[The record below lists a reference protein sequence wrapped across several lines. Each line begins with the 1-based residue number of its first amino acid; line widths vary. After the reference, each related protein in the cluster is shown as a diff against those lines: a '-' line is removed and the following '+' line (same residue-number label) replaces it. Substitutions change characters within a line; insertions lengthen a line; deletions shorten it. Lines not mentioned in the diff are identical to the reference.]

1 MAWRSHRTLPVRLLF
16 DRGTLLLESP
26 PPELDAVALPEVR
39 WDPRVLA
46 HRAPAH
52 RTYAI
57 VSELRHRSVAL
68 TDAPR
73 PTLGPPSAFR
83 SLPDLRPYQDAA
95 LAAWRLAGRRGLIA
109 LPTGS
114 GKTHVALAAIA
125 ATRAPCLCLVP
136 TRALLAQ
143 WLAALAAVYDGPIGR
158 FGDGERVLAPLT
170 VATFAGAYRH
180 MARIGDRFGLLI
192 VDEAHHFG
200 HGAQDEAL
208 EMSIA
213 PLRIG
218 LTATPPEPGPAAT
231 RLATLLGP
239 VVFERSIA
247 DLAGPYLAPLERI
260 TWHLALDPEERREYD
275 ALRAVYRGAWDAYL
289 GNHLNARW
297 EDFLRHASQTDDG
310 RRGVAAWRRARR
322 LLAFPRRKR
331 EALAGLL
338 ARHRRERTLVF
349 VADNETAY
357 AVAREHLVM
366 PLTCDIGRRER
377 DLALAR
383 FRAGELRALVSA
395 QVLNEGLDVP
405 DAEVGIVVG
414 GRMGAREHVQRV
426 GRVLRPGADKR
437 AIVYELVVRH
447 SSEAWQ
453 AERRGRR
460 LAGAGR
466 LAAKPSGN
474 PV

>member
-1 MAWRSHRTLPVRLLF
+1 VRLTF
-16 DRGTLLLESP
+16 DRGTVLLTSP
-26 PPELDAVALPEVR
+26 PATIDPTTLASLPEVR

-52 RTYAI
+52 RAYAI
-57 VSELRHRSVAL
+57 VSELRRRGVPL
-68 TDAPR
+68 TEAPR

-83 SLPDLRPYQDAA
+83 PPSAGGPDLQLRPYQDAA

-143 WLAALAAVYDGPIGR
+143 WLATLAAVYDGPIGR
-158 FGDGERVLAPLT
+158 FGDGERILAPLT

-200 HGAQDEAL
+200 HGTQDEAL

-213 PLRIG
+213 PLRLG

-231 RLATLLGP
+231 RLAALVGP

-260 TWHLALDPEERREYD
+260 TWHLALDADERREYD
-275 ALRAVYRGAWDAYL
+275 ALRAVYRCAWDAYL
-289 GNHLNARW
+289 GNHMNARW
-297 EDFLRHASQTDDG
+297 EDFLRHASQTDEG

-338 ARHRRERTLVF
+338 ARHRGEPTLIF

-357 AVAREHLVM
+357 TVARDHLIM

-377 DLALAR
+377 DVALAR

-405 DAEVGIVVG
+405 DAQVGIVVA

-426 GRVLRPGADKR
+426 GRLLRPAPDKR
-437 AIVYELVVRH
+437 AIVYELVVGH
-447 SSEAWQ
+447 STEAWQ
-453 AERRGRR
+453 AKRRGRR
-460 LAGAGR
+460 LAGVHSVGGSVA
-466 LAAKPSGN
+466 PSA
-474 PV
+474 

>member
-1 MAWRSHRTLPVRLLF
+1 VRLLF
-16 DRGTLLLESP
+16 DRGTLLLADP
-26 PPELDAVALPEVR
+26 PPDLDPADFDTLPEVR

-52 RTYAI
+52 RAYAI
-57 VSELRHRSVAL
+57 ASELRRRDVAL

-73 PTLGPPSAFR
+73 PALGPPSAFR
-83 SLPDLRPYQDAA
+83 SLADLRPYQHAA
-95 LAAWRLAGRRGLIA
+95 LAAWRLSSRRGLIA

-158 FGDGERVLAPLT
+158 FGDGERILAPLT

-200 HGAQDEAL
+200 HGARDEAL

-213 PLRIG
+213 PLRLG
-218 LTATPPEPGPAAT
+218 LTATPPEPGPIAT

-275 ALRAVYRGAWDAYL
+275 ALRAVYRGAWGAYL

-377 DLALAR
+377 DEALAR
-383 FRAGELRALVSA
+383 FRAGELRSLVSA

-405 DAEVGIVVG
+405 DAEVGIVVA

-426 GRVLRPGADKR
+426 GRVLRPGAGKR
-437 AIVYELVVRH
+437 AIVYELVVGH

-466 LAAKPSGN
+466 SA
-474 PV
+474 V

>member
-1 MAWRSHRTLPVRLLF
+1 VRLLF
-16 DRGTLLLESP
+16 DRGTLLLTSP
-26 PPELDAVALPEVR
+26 PATLDPATLASLPPTLEVR

-52 RTYAI
+52 RAYAI
-57 VSELRHRSVAL
+57 ASDLRRRGIAL
-68 TDAPR
+68 TEAPR
-73 PTLGPPSAFR
+73 PALGPPSAFR
-83 SLPDLRPYQDAA
+83 PPTPGAPDLRPYQHAA
-95 LAAWRLAGRRGLIA
+95 LAAWRLAGRRGVVS

-114 GKTHVALAAIA
+114 GKTRLALAAIA
-125 ATRAPCLCLVP
+125 ATRAPCLVLVP

-143 WLAALAAVYDGPIGR
+143 WLAALAAVYDGPLGR
-158 FGDGERVLAPLT
+158 FGDGDRVLTPLT
-170 VATFAGAYRH
+170 VSTFAAAYRH
-180 MARIGDRFGLLI
+180 MARIGDRFGLLV

-213 PLRIG
+213 PLRLG

-231 RLATLLGP
+231 RLQALLGP
-239 VVFERSIA
+239 TVFERSIA

-260 TWHLALDPEERREYD
+260 TWHLALDGEERREYD
-275 ALRAVYRGAWDAYL
+275 ALRAVYRRAWEAYL
-289 GNHLNARW
+289 GNHLGARW
-297 EDFLRHASQTDDG
+297 EDFLRYASQTDDG

-338 ARHRRERTLVF
+338 ARHRRERALVF

-377 DLALAR
+377 DEALAR

-405 DAEVGIVVG
+405 EAEVGIVVA
-414 GRMGAREHVQRV
+414 GRMGPREHVQRV
-426 GRVLRPGADKR
+426 GRLLRPGPGKR
-437 AIVYELVVRH
+437 ALVYELVVGH

-453 AERRGRR
+453 AVRRARR
-460 LAGAGR
+460 LAGAGGS
-466 LAAKPSGN
+466 AG
-474 PV
+474 